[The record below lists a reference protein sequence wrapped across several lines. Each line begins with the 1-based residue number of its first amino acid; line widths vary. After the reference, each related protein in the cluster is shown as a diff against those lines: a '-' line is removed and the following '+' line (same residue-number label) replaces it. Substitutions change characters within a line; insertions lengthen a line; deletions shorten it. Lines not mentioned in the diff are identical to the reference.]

1 MEQNKKVIHITESE
15 LHDIIRESVNI
26 ILEGQGLNRFFGAL
40 DDIEHASDDEIQRNI
55 DFTKTPTYRLMKN
68 DFIRTGDPNHS
79 YNHKMGK
86 AYKYYDENGH
96 PTNDRYDADGEERPQ
111 IKQNVRG
118 ALGRAASMAA
128 IKGATHLA
136 KGFRKLNKWD
146 EKQPW
151 SPFYTGKSSSNQ
163 STEE

>member
-40 DDIEHASDDEIQRNI
+40 DDIEHASDEEIQKNI

-96 PTNDRYDADGEERPQ
+96 PTNDRYDTDGEERPQ

-128 IKGATHLA
+128 INGAARIA
-136 KGFRKLNKWD
+136 KGFRKLSKWD

>member
-55 DFTKTPTYRLMKN
+55 DFTKTPTYRLMKK

-79 YNHKMGK
+79 
-86 AYKYYDENGH
+86 
-96 PTNDRYDADGEERPQ
+96 
-111 IKQNVRG
+111 
-118 ALGRAASMAA
+118 
-128 IKGATHLA
+128 
-136 KGFRKLNKWD
+136 
-146 EKQPW
+146 
-151 SPFYTGKSSSNQ
+151 
-163 STEE
+163 

>member
-26 ILEGQGLNRFFGAL
+26 ILEGQGFNRFMDAL
-40 DDIEHASDDEIQRNI
+40 NDMEHADEDEIQKNI
-55 DFTKTPTYRLMKN
+55 NFTKTPTYRLMKK

-79 YNHKMGK
+79 YNHKVGK
-86 AYKYYDENGH
+86 EYKYYDEQGH
-96 PTNDRYDADGEERPQ
+96 PTNERYDEYGDERPE
-111 IKQNVRG
+111 IKQNFRG

-136 KGFRKLNKWD
+136 KGVRKWQKWD

-151 SPFYTGKSSSNQ
+151 SPFYTGKTSYNPY
-163 STEE
+163 EKK